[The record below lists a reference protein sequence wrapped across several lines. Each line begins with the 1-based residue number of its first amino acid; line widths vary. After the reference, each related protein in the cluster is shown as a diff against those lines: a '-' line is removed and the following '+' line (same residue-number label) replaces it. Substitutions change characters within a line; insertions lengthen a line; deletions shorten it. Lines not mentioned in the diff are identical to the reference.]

1 MDLFEYAE
9 KTQQQKQEKKIDP
22 ESRKIYG
29 VGELTS
35 GIKQLLKQSY
45 GIKKIWVRGE
55 ISNYRGRHQSGHMYF
70 KLKDEQAVLTCV
82 FFRSANAK
90 LKFELSEGMEIIV
103 GGRIDLWEKGGNYQ
117 FTIEDVMPAGVGEL
131 HLRFEQLKK
140 KLQQEGLFDQN
151 KKQTLPQSVESIG
164 VVTSAT
170 GAVIRDIIHVV
181 RHRCP
186 YVKILLYPVSVQG
199 DNAQHEI
206 SQAIEWFN
214 TVARDQTDVLI
225 VGRGGGSMEDLWAFN
240 EEKVARAISESKI
253 PIISAVGH
261 QTDFTVA
268 DFVADQR
275 AATPSQAAELAVP
288 DMVSFYEEAQALMH
302 AMFDYIVLKKE
313 HLSQRLEK
321 LLKARVLQDP
331 YEILGMKVQR
341 LDLLKDKLMQ
351 MGKENVLVKKRL
363 FEHYPM
369 KLKLLLEQCVQP
381 KKAKFENFA
390 GQLSALNPL
399 AILERGYSVVKD
411 QKGKI
416 ISKTQNLK
424 KEDILQ
430 IHMFKGEFECQVTKI
445 KSNN

>member
-9 KTQQQKQEKKIDP
+9 KANQQQEKIDAD
-22 ESRKIYG
+22 SRKIYA
-29 VGELTS
+29 VGELTTE
-35 GIKQLLKQSY
+35 IKHLLKQSY
-45 GIKKIWVRGE
+45 GIKKIWVKGE

-90 LKFELSEGMEIIV
+90 LKFDLNEGMEIVV

-117 FTIEDVMPAGVGEL
+117 FTIEEVMPAGVGEL

-151 KKQTLPQSVESIG
+151 KKQALPQSVESIG

-206 SQAIEWFN
+206 SQAIKWFN
-214 TVARDQTDVLI
+214 TVANEQVDVLI

-240 EEKVARAISESKI
+240 EEKVARAISESNI

-288 DMVSFYEEAQALMH
+288 DMLIFYEEAEALMH
-302 AMFDYIVLKKE
+302 AMLDYIVLKKN
-313 HLSQRLEK
+313 HLSERLQRV
-321 LLKARVLQDP
+321 LKARVLQDP
-331 YEILGMKVQR
+331 YQLLGMKVQQ
-341 LDLLKDKLMQ
+341 LDILKDHLIQ
-351 MGKENVLVKKRL
+351 FGKERLTQKKRL
-363 FEHYPM
+363 FEHHPI
-369 KLKLLLEQCVQP
+369 KLKLLLEQCIQP
-381 KKAKFENFA
+381 KKALFQNLA

-399 AILERGYSVVKD
+399 AILERGYSVVKN
-411 QKGKI
+411 QQGSI
-416 ISKTQNLK
+416 VSKTQAIK
-424 KEDILQ
+424 TEDILQ
-430 IHMFKGEFECQVTKI
+430 VQLFKGEFECQVTKI
-445 KSNN
+445 KNSN

>member
-9 KTQQQKQEKKIDP
+9 KANKQEEKVEE
-22 ESRKIYG
+22 ESRKIYA
-29 VGELTS
+29 VGELTTE
-35 GIKQLLKQSY
+35 IKHLLKQSY
-45 GIKKIWVRGE
+45 GIKKIWVKGE
-55 ISNYRGRHQSGHMYF
+55 VSNYRGRHQSGHMYF

-82 FFRSANAK
+82 FFRSANTK
-90 LKFELSEGMEIIV
+90 LKFDLNEGMEIVV

-117 FTIEDVMPAGVGEL
+117 FTIEEVMPAGIGEL

-151 KKQTLPQSVESIG
+151 RKQALPQSVESIG

-181 RHRCP
+181 RRRCP

-199 DNAQHEI
+199 ENAQHEI
-206 SQAIEWFN
+206 SQAITWFN
-214 TVARDQTDVLI
+214 QVASEQVDVLI

-268 DFVADQR
+268 DFVSDQR

-288 DMVSFYEEAQALMH
+288 DMMSFYEEAEALMH
-302 AMFDYIVLKKE
+302 AMLDYIVLKKN
-313 HLSQRLEK
+313 HLSERLQRV
-321 LLKARVLQDP
+321 LKARVLKDP
-331 YEILGMKVQR
+331 YQLLGMKVQQ
-341 LDLLKDKLMQ
+341 LDLLKERLIQ
-351 MGKENVLVKKRL
+351 LGKENVRDKKRF
-363 FEHYPM
+363 FEHHPI
-369 KLKLLLEQCVQP
+369 KLKLLLEQCIQP
-381 KKAKFENFA
+381 KKALFQNLA

-399 AILERGYSVVKD
+399 AILERGYSVVKN
-411 QKGKI
+411 QHGSI
-416 ISKTQNLK
+416 VSKTQGLK
-424 KEDILQ
+424 NQDILQ
-430 IHMFKGEFECQVTKI
+430 VKLFKGEFECQVTKI
-445 KSNN
+445 KNSN